1 MATHP
6 HTLVIRRGSADDS
19 SALERLA
26 ELDSGPSM
34 THDVLVAEVDGR
46 LRAALRLR
54 DGAVIAD
61 PFAPTG
67 YLVELLVARG
77 EMLRGDL
84 AGQRRGATA
93 HRNPSTAPASRTYLL
108 SGR

>member
-1 MATHP
+1 MATRP
-6 HTLVIRRGSADDS
+6 HTLVIRRGSAEDS
-19 SALERLA
+19 HALERLA

-34 THDVLVAEVDGR
+34 THDVLVAEVNGK
-46 LRAALRLR
+46 LLAALRIR

-67 YLVELLVARG
+67 YLVDLLVARG
-77 EMLRGDL
+77 EMLRGEM
-84 AGQRRGATA
+84 AGHRRGAVV
-93 HRNPSTAPASRTYLL
+93 HRSPSAAPASRTYLQ

>member
-6 HTLVIRRGSADDS
+6 HTLVIRRSSASDS
-19 SALERLA
+19 NALERLA
-26 ELDSGPSM
+26 ELDSGPRM
-34 THDVLVAEVDGR
+34 TLDALVAEVDGE
-46 LRAALRLR
+46 LRAALRIR

-61 PFAPTG
+61 PFYPTG

-77 EMLRGDL
+77 EMLRGEL
-84 AGQRRGATA
+84 AGHRRGAPA
-93 HRNPSTAPASRTYLL
+93 HRNPTTAPSSRTYLL